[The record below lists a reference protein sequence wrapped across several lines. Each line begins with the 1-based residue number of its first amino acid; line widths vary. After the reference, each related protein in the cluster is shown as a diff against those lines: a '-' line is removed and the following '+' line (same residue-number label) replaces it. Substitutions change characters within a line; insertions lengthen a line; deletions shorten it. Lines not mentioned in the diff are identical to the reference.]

1 MKVDGLF
8 PGSSMARAAWLLLL
22 LMAAQVLPQCSARS
36 LTQADPNAQPN
47 PFLLPPV
54 IPANQPQGLSQQQPP
69 PNPCAANPC
78 RYGGTC
84 RKAAGSTFKCQ
95 CLFGYSGQFYWGI
108 MWGAHLLRKLTSQQ
122 LADVLK
128 ELLQRGGWGLG
139 MCDVLEDL
147 QPMQLGS
154 QLTGDELL
162 QLLRAAIRSEDGG
175 AVGDVASLTPAAH
188 QIDDIAGYTAF
199 LQEAMRAG
207 LEYAILQDAALDLPA
222 TQLLP
227 VAAVLDFIQQGIK
240 GMEWKLPHV
249 SLQLCEELPA
259 AQQGDLGSAAVRE
272 LLLLAFEQQQ
282 WDLFDWLRKLPAAP
296 LGDEQ
301 VAFCCE
307 VRGFVSLA

>member
-8 PGSSMARAAWLLLL
+8 SGSSMARAAWLLLL

-54 IPANQPQGLSQQQPP
+54 IPAHG
-69 PNPCAANPC
+69 
-78 RYGGTC
+78 
-84 RKAAGSTFKCQ
+84 
-95 CLFGYSGQFYWGI
+95 GI

-122 LADVLK
+122 LADVLT

-139 MCDVLEDL
+139 VCDVWEDL

-207 LEYAILQDAALDLPA
+207 LEYAILQDAALDVPA

-249 SLQLCEELPA
+249 SLQLCKELPA

-307 VRGFVSLA
+307 VRGFVSSA